1 MELRLV
7 SPLDKVH
14 YGEAPQSFERVL
26 SVLKGEIA
34 SFQAAW
40 KLNAG
45 ERPAYFTLRAP
56 LARVRRVMHVPVTFA
71 AYPDADGDTRTAP
84 GLYPDLLRD
93 WDKPLRAFCD
103 HWESAWLDVCFEEAG
118 DF

>member
-34 SFQAAW
+34 SFQAA
-40 KLNAG
+40 
-45 ERPAYFTLRAP
+45 
-56 LARVRRVMHVPVTFA
+56 
-71 AYPDADGDTRTAP
+71 
-84 GLYPDLLRD
+84 
-93 WDKPLRAFCD
+93 
-103 HWESAWLDVCFEEAG
+103 
-118 DF
+118 